1 MSKHNQQRMSL
12 LGKPMKFRASRR
24 DARIKKF
31 QAMAYNFLERP
42 SGKVALCYHAIVFCF
57 VFMCLALSVF
67 ATIEE
72 HEEEAGVMLYYL
84 EIVIVIWFGLEFMIR
99 LWSAGCR
106 SRFQGWM
113 GRLYFMKSP
122 FCLIDVI
129 TICASLVVLT
139 GLGGRVYAAS
149 ALRGLR
155 FFQILRMVRMDRR
168 GGTWKL
174 LGTVVYA
181 HRQELVTTLYIGF
194 LVLIF
199 SSFVVYMVEKDYNE
213 NFSSFA
219 HALWWGVITLCT
231 VGYGDSVPVT
241 WKGKIMA
248 SFCAICGI
256 SFFALP
262 AGILGSG
269 FALKVQQQQRQKH
282 MNRRKV
288 PAATLIQCLWRCYA
302 ADENSTSEATWH
314 MHMVPLKRSAPFK
327 SSIPNPST
335 FTSRLPTLRRKNTNS
350 KSSPAKTSK
359 GKGNTDT
366 FESMSN
372 VCEETDTTK
381 VGGGSMKMG
390 KRSLSRSSNL
400 GRTRSLSPNPSRN
413 PSIVPS
419 RNTSQHPSPH
429 SSKNQS
435 RAPSPFPWNRVPS
448 FNSTLPTAPDR
459 LDSNDP
465 ALPLVLCS
473 LLQREFAM
481 KSPGRGRKSNLSRD
495 EGDEEDED
503 EDYGPMSITL
513 TSQHKG
519 AIRTIRKL
527 KYMAARRKFK
537 EALRP
542 YDVKDVIESYSAGH
556 ADLVVKVKGLQGRLD
571 QILGKQGIN
580 KKDAYDSKVTLAARI
595 VNTERQVDNIEEKL
609 QFFINMYEEDRK
621 RLNAMAYA
629 VPHPP
634 PSTPCPETPLSGHG
648 VSPPHVNSPFIN
660 PMSPQ
665 LMYTSISQGLQK
677 LTQPSKPRSI
687 LADHHAQGSS
697 VVSSSP
703 ITCEEPP
710 VKGTFKNGKKPFKK
724 RVTLSYIPSRLDQV
738 DSDEGTKND
747 DTTSLGS
754 GHWSTSVGMAM
765 AVSSTIVPP
774 SVRIQGCTPPSE
786 HDSLDG
792 EIQKYFKEVSHF

>member
-1 MSKHNQQRMSL
+1 MSKHNQQQRMSL

-84 EIVIVIWFGLEFMIR
+84 EIVIVIWFGIEFIIR

-106 SRFQGWM
+106 SRFQGWL
-113 GRLYFMKSP
+113 GRLNFMKSP

-129 TICASLVVLT
+129 TIGASLIVLT

-213 NFSSFA
+213 NFASFA

-248 SFCAICGI
+248 SFCAIAGI

-314 MHMVPLKRSAPFK
+314 MHMIPSKRSAPFK
-327 SSIPNPST
+327 SSIPNPSS
-335 FTSRLPTLRRKNTNS
+335 FASRLPTLRRKNTPS
-350 KSSPAKTSK
+350 KSSPARNSK
-359 GKGNTDT
+359 GKGAQDT
-366 FESMSN
+366 FESG
-372 VCEETDTTK
+372 CDETEVTK

-419 RNTSQHPSPH
+419 RNASKHTSPH
-429 SSKNQS
+429 SSK
-435 RAPSPFPWNRVPS
+435 APSGATSPFPWNRIPS
-448 FNSTLPTAPDR
+448 FNTTLPSAPDR

-481 KSPGRGRKSNLSRD
+481 KSPGRGRKSAIGRD
-495 EGDEEDED
+495 DEDEDEEDED
-503 EDYGPMSITL
+503 YGACITL
-513 TSQHKG
+513 TTQHKG

-580 KKDAYDSKVTLAARI
+580 KKDAYDSKTTLATRI
-595 VNTERQVDNIEEKL
+595 VNTERQVENIEEKL

-621 RLNAMAYA
+621 RLNAMAFA

-634 PSTPCPETPLSGHG
+634 PSTPCPDTPLSG
-648 VSPPHVNSPFIN
+648 VSPPNITQHVPFIN
-660 PMSPQ
+660 PSMNQ
-665 LMYTSISQGLQK
+665 QQIMYNSISQGLQK
-677 LTQPSKPRSI
+677 LHQPSKPKPI
-687 LADHHAQGSS
+687 LIDQRGQGSG
-697 VVSSSP
+697 VTTSSLTNDELP
-703 ITCEEPP
+703 L
-710 VKGTFKNGKKPFKK
+710 KGKLTNGKKPFKK
-724 RVTLSYIPSRLDQV
+724 RVTLGYIPTRLERA
-738 DSDEGTKND
+738 DSEEGTPQD
-747 DTTSLGS
+747 DTVSMGS
-754 GHWSTSVGMAM
+754 GHWMTTGASC
-765 AVSSTIVPP
+765 STIVPP

-792 EIQKYFKEVSHF
+792 EICKYFKEVSNF

>member
-1 MSKHNQQRMSL
+1 MGKMSQQRMSL
-12 LGKPMKFRASRR
+12 LGKPMKFKASRR
-24 DARIKKF
+24 DARIKKY

-42 SGKVALCYHAIVFCF
+42 SGKVALCYHAVVFCF

-72 HEEEAGVMLYYL
+72 HEEEAGMMLYYL
-84 EIVIVIWFGLEFMIR
+84 EIVIVIWFGLEFVIR

-106 SRFQGWM
+106 SRFQGWI
-113 GRLYFMKSP
+113 GRLNFMRSP

-129 TICASLVVLT
+129 TIGASLIVLT

-213 NFSSFA
+213 NFASFA

-248 SFCAICGI
+248 SFCAIAGI

-314 MHMVPLKRSAPFK
+314 MHMIPLKRSGPFK
-327 SSIPNPST
+327 SNIPGPSS
-335 FTSRLPTLRRKNTNS
+335 FASRLPTLRRKNTAT
-350 KSSPAKTSK
+350 KSSPAKNSK
-359 GKGNTDT
+359 SRAHTDMY
-366 FESMSN
+366 ESMSN
-372 VCEETDTTK
+372 ACDETDTTK
-381 VGGGSMKMG
+381 VGHGGSMKMG

-419 RNTSQHPSPH
+419 RNASPH
-429 SSKNQS
+429 SSKNAS

-448 FNSTLPTAPDR
+448 FNTTLPTAPDR

-481 KSPGRGRKSNLSRD
+481 KSPGRGRKGTLGR
-495 EGDEEDED
+495 EEEEDEEEE
-503 EDYGPMSITL
+503 EDYGTMIHL
-513 TSQHKG
+513 TAQHKG

-580 KKDAYDSKVTLAARI
+580 KKDAYDSKVTLASRI
-595 VNTERQVDNIEEKL
+595 VNTERQVESIEEKL

-621 RLNAMAYA
+621 RLNAMAFA

-634 PSTPCPETPLSGHG
+634 PCTPCPGTPMSA
-648 VSPPHVNSPFIN
+648 VSPPNFHAPFVNT
-660 PMSPQ
+660 MSPQ
-665 LMYTSISQGLQK
+665 VMYSSISQGLQK
-677 LTQPSKPRSI
+677 ISQPSKQKSI
-687 LADHHAQGSS
+687 LSESNAVGST
-697 VVSSSP
+697 P
-703 ITCEEPP
+703 TDDELPP
-710 VKGTFKNGKKPFKK
+710 KGTLKNGKKPFKK
-724 RVTLSYIPSRLDQV
+724 RVTLGYIPSRQ
-738 DSDEGTKND
+738 DSEEGSNKQE
-747 DTTSLGS
+747 DTQSMGSDHWTTTGVSLPACSGS
-754 GHWSTSVGMAM
+754 M
-765 AVSSTIVPP
+765 VPP

-792 EIQKYFKEVSHF
+792 EICKYFKEVSHF

>member
-1 MSKHNQQRMSL
+1 MQVSVSGMDRKITLHEESFL
-12 LGKPMKFRASRR
+12 SDRR
-24 DARIKKF
+24 HHR
-31 QAMAYNFLERP
+31 QER
-42 SGKVALCYHAIVFCF
+42 LI
-57 VFMCLALSVF
+57 L
-67 ATIEE
+67 TIEMIINFFRLVYSYT
-72 HEEEAGVMLYYL
+72 EATLINP
-84 EIVIVIWFGLEFMIR
+84 IVSMNL
-99 LWSAGCR
+99 LNHS
-106 SRFQGWM
+106 
-113 GRLYFMKSP
+113 
-122 FCLIDVI
+122 
-129 TICASLVVLT
+129 ASLIVLS

-181 HRQELVTTLYIGF
+181 HRQELITTLYIGF

-213 NFSSFA
+213 NFASFA

-302 ADENSTSEATWH
+302 ADENSSSDATWK
-314 MHMVPLKRSAPFK
+314 MHMIPQRSPPFK
-327 SSIPNPST
+327 NNQSS
-335 FTSRLPTLRRKNTNS
+335 FTSRLPTLRRKGTSEKSMPRSPRHSS
-350 KSSPAKTSK
+350 KSKAYPSNSD
-359 GKGNTDT
+359 NY
-366 FESMSN
+366 ESMSN
-372 VCEETDTTK
+372 PCDEPDTASLKKVNETKQT
-381 VGGGSMKMG
+381 V
-390 KRSLSRSSNL
+390 KRTLSKSSNL

-413 PSIVPS
+413 PSISPS
-419 RNTSQHPSPH
+419 RIPSQNPSPQH
-429 SSKNQS
+429 SKVHS
-435 RAPSPFPWNRVPS
+435 RSSSPFPWTKVPN
-448 FNSTLPTAPDR
+448 FNATLPTAPDR

-481 KSPGRGRKSNLSRD
+481 KSPGRSRKGIYKD
-495 EGDEEDED
+495 EQEDED
-503 EDYGPMSITL
+503 DEDDFCVPFTL
-513 TSQHKG
+513 TTQHKG
-519 AIRTIRKL
+519 AIRVIRKL

-556 ADLVVKVKGLQGRLD
+556 ADLVVKVKGIQSRLD

-580 KKDAYDSKVTLAARI
+580 KKDAYDSKTTLASRI
-595 VNTERQVDNIEEKL
+595 VNTERQVDMIEEKL
-609 QFFINMYEEDRK
+609 QLFINMYEEDRK
-621 RLNAMAYA
+621 RLHALTYA

-634 PSTPCPETPLSGHG
+634 PSTPCPDTPMSAI
-648 VSPPHVNSPFIN
+648 SPPTHNNNTNYIIN
-660 PMSPQ
+660 PGH
-665 LMYTSISQGLQK
+665 MYSSISQGLQK
-677 LTQPSKPRSI
+677 QHNPPPLLKQKSI
-687 LADHHAQGSS
+687 LSE
-697 VVSSSP
+697 VNVPVSP
-703 ITCEEPP
+703 DLLEQ
-710 VKGTFKNGKKPFKK
+710 KRRMMRGKNPFKK
-724 RVTLSYIPSRLDQV
+724 RVTLSCIPSRLTRV
-738 DSDEGTKND
+738 DSETPENETPGESVGGGWGGAGVRTV
-747 DTTSLGS
+747 S
-754 GHWSTSVGMAM
+754 GHN
-765 AVSSTIVPP
+765 IVPP
-774 SVRIQGCTPPSE
+774 SVTIQGCTPPSE
-786 HDSLDG
+786 QDSIDG
-792 EIQKYFKEVSHF
+792 EICKYFKETIIG

>member
-1 MSKHNQQRMSL
+1 MSL
-12 LGKPMKFRASRR
+12 LGKPVRFKTSRR
-24 DARIKKF
+24 DARIKKA
-31 QAMAYNFLERP
+31 QAVAYNFLERP
-42 SGKVALCYHAIVFCF
+42 SGKIALCYHAVVFCF

-84 EIVIVIWFGLEFMIR
+84 EIVIVVWFGLEFVIR

-106 SRFQGWM
+106 SRFQGWL
-113 GRLYFMKSP
+113 GRLNFMKSP

-129 TICASLVVLT
+129 TIGASLVVLS

-181 HRQELVTTLYIGF
+181 HRQELITTLYIGF

-213 NFSSFA
+213 NFASFA

-248 SFCAICGI
+248 SFCAIAGI

-314 MHMVPLKRSAPFK
+314 MHMIPQRSPPFK
-327 SSIPNPST
+327 NQIPNPSS
-335 FTSRLPTLRRKNTNS
+335 FASRLPTLRRKGTVTRS
-350 KSSPAKTSK
+350 PGKSSKNKSHPSNSTDNYESLSNACDETETSSLKKVSDSAKT
-359 GKGNTDT
+359 
-366 FESMSN
+366 
-372 VCEETDTTK
+372 V
-381 VGGGSMKMG
+381 
-390 KRSLSRSSNL
+390 KRALSRSSNL

-413 PSIVPS
+413 PSISPS
-419 RNTSQHPSPH
+419 RNASHNPSPH
-429 SSKNQS
+429 GSKVASRSS
-435 RAPSPFPWNRVPS
+435 SPFPWNRVPS
-448 FNSTLPTAPDR
+448 FNATLPTAPDR

-481 KSPGRGRKSNLSRD
+481 KSPGRTRKNTYKDDL
-495 EGDEEDED
+495 DEEDED
-503 EDYGPMSITL
+503 EDYSVPFTL
-513 TSQHKG
+513 TTQHKG

-580 KKDAYDSKVTLAARI
+580 KKDAYDSKTTLAARI

-609 QFFINMYEEDRK
+609 QIFINMYEEDRK
-621 RLNAMAYA
+621 RLHALTYA

-634 PSTPCPETPLSGHG
+634 PSTPCPDTPLSAI
-648 VSPPHVNSPFIN
+648 SPPSQNTMNYINPHQLYSSISTGLHKLNSNPPITKQKSILVDPNQGSAPNSPIHE
-660 PMSPQ
+660 
-665 LMYTSISQGLQK
+665 TLQEK
-677 LTQPSKPRSI
+677 VLGQR
-687 LADHHAQGSS
+687 
-697 VVSSSP
+697 
-703 ITCEEPP
+703 
-710 VKGTFKNGKKPFKK
+710 KGKNPFKK
-724 RVTLSYIPSRLDQV
+724 RVTLGYIPSRLTRVNSEVGDN
-738 DSDEGTKND
+738 E
-747 DTTSLGS
+747 DTM
-754 GHWSTSVGMAM
+754 SVGCGSSWT
-765 AVSSTIVPP
+765 VGDVQSTIVPP

-786 HDSLDG
+786 HDSIDG
-792 EIQKYFKEVSHF
+792 EICKYFKGVSSCQS